1 MSYVLLEHPDLQEQG
16 AATVGAYLGSW
27 LDHAKVRVR
36 GKTHDGYEGLI
47 RLYAVPALGSVPL
60 SALAPLHLQALYG
73 ELLGRGLSA
82 GTVRNLHLVLT
93 QALGQAV
100 RWRLLPANP
109 AAGTQPPRPRRP
121 EMAAVDPSLAERI
134 LQAVKGTP
142 YELPDELPAAVAIAP
157 EMRRGEILALRWS
170 DLDKELTTAH
180 VRRTLGVAGRRLVF
194 EEPKTRRS
202 RRAVALPAFLRPYLE
217 RQREAQ
223 RVRREACPSWIDL
236 NLVIDSGA
244 GSPVTPGTLSSG
256 WF

>member
-1 MSYVLLEHPDLQEQG
+1 MSYVLLEPPNLQEQG
-16 AATVGAYLGSW
+16 GTVGAYLVSW

-36 GKTHDGYEGLI
+36 GKTYDGYEGLV
-47 RLYAVPALGSVPL
+47 RVHALPGLGSMPL

-100 RWRLLPANP
+100 KWRLLPANP

-142 YELPDELPAAVAIAP
+142 YELPMSSL
-157 EMRRGEILALRWS
+157 RRWPSPPGCE
-170 DLDKELTTAH
+170 
-180 VRRTLGVAGRRLVF
+180 GGR
-194 EEPKTRRS
+194 
-202 RRAVALPAFLRPYLE
+202 
-217 RQREAQ
+217 
-223 RVRREACPSWIDL
+223 
-236 NLVIDSGA
+236 
-244 GSPVTPGTLSSG
+244 
-256 WF
+256 